1 MSEQRWSNAVL
12 AAYAGPAL
20 PLAALVTPA
29 YIYLPNFY
37 AQEMGLGLAA
47 VGFVLL
53 IARLWDVVTDLL
65 VGAGSDATESRW
77 GARRP
82 WVVAGAPLVLLS
94 TWQLLVPAGQV
105 GLTHLWIWSLA
116 LYLGWT
122 MVMLPLAAWGAELSA
137 DYDERS
143 RITAWREGFTVAGSL
158 IALAIAAVSAGTG
171 GDGQPESGER
181 AALQGMAWFVLIL
194 LPIAL
199 VLLLTVTPEPARLRA
214 AKIGLGEGLR
224 IIAGNRPFLRLL
236 AAYAVNSLANGLPAT
251 LFLFF
256 VQFVL
261 EAPQASGWLL
271 LVYGL
276 FGIASVPLWLKL
288 SYRYG
293 KHRVWCAAMI
303 AACAF
308 FACAPLL
315 GPGDVAWFVAI
326 CVATG
331 ICVGADLTL
340 PASMQADVI
349 DIDTAQSGQQ
359 RTGIYFAFWG
369 MATKLSLALAVGLAF
384 PALQALG
391 FSAETGG
398 NLFALAA
405 FYALVPVA
413 LKLLAI
419 AIMWNHPVD
428 RALQEELRATIA
440 ARWKTAN
447 R

>member
-1 MSEQRWSNAVL
+1 MSERRWSNAVL

-53 IARLWDVVTDLL
+53 VARLWDVVTDLL
-65 VGAGSDATESRW
+65 VGLGSDLTQTRF

-82 WVVAGAPLVLLS
+82 WVIAGAPLVLLS
-94 TWQLLVPAGQV
+94 TWQLLAPGPQV
-105 GLTHLWIWSLA
+105 GLTHLWVWSLA

-122 MVMLPLAAWGAELSA
+122 MVMLPLAAWGAELSN

-143 RITAWREGFTVAGSL
+143 RITGWREGFTVAGSL
-158 IALAIAAVSAGTG
+158 IALAIAAAMGGQQAG
-171 GDGQPESGER
+171 GER
-181 AALQGMAWFVLIL
+181 EALRGMAWFVLIL
-194 LPIAL
+194 LPITL
-199 VLLLTVTPEPARLRA
+199 VLLVSVTPEPARLRA
-214 AKIGLGEGLR
+214 KGTGLGEGWR
-224 IIAGNRPFLRLL
+224 IIVGNRPFLRLL
-236 AAYAVNSLANGLPAT
+236 AAYGVNSLANGLPAT

-271 LVYGL
+271 LVYGI

-288 SYRYG
+288 SVRYG
-293 KHRVWCAAMI
+293 KHRVWCVGMI
-303 AACAF
+303 AACAV

-315 GPGDVAWFVAI
+315 GPGDVVWFAAI

-340 PASMQADVI
+340 PASMQADVV
-349 DIDTAQSGQQ
+349 DIDTARSGQQ

-369 MATKLSLALAVGLAF
+369 MATKLSLALAVGFAF

-391 FSAETGG
+391 FSPETGG

-428 RALQEELRATIA
+428 RAMQESLRAQIA
-440 ARWKTAN
+440 ARWQTASSPASP
-447 R
+447 

>member
-1 MSEQRWSNAVL
+1 MSERRWSNAVL

-65 VGAGSDATESRW
+65 VGAASDATNTRW

-82 WVVAGAPLVLLS
+82 WIVAGAPLVLIS
-94 TWQLLVPAGQV
+94 TWQLLAPEGQV

-122 MVMLPLAAWGAELSA
+122 MVMLPLAAWGAELSS

-158 IALAIAAVSAGTG
+158 IALAIAALFG
-171 GDGQPESGER
+171 GQQADGER

-214 AKIGLGEGLR
+214 KPIGLGEGWR
-224 IIAGNRPFLRLL
+224 TIVGNRPFLRLL
-236 AAYAVNSLANGLPAT
+236 AAYAVNSLANGLPAS

-315 GPGDVAWFVAI
+315 GPGDVAWFALI

-340 PASMQADVI
+340 PASMQADVV
-349 DIDTAQSGQQ
+349 DIDTAETGQQ

-384 PALQALG
+384 PSLQALG
-391 FSAETGG
+391 FSPESGG

-413 LKLLAI
+413 LKLVAI

-428 RALQEELRATIA
+428 RALQEQLRATIA
-440 ARWKTAN
+440 ARWTTAN

>member
-1 MSEQRWSNAVL
+1 MHPKRWSTAVL

-53 IARLWDVVTDLL
+53 VARLWDVVTDLI
-65 VGAGSDATESRW
+65 VGWGSDATQSRW

-82 WVVAGAPLVLLS
+82 WVVAGAPLVMIA
-94 TWQLLVPAGQV
+94 TWQLLAPPQSV
-105 GLTHLWIWSLA
+105 GLLHLWVWSLA

-122 MVMLPLAAWGAELSA
+122 MVMLPLAAWGAELSS

-158 IALAIAAVSAGTG
+158 LALGVAAALGGQQAG
-171 GDGQPESGER
+171 GER

-194 LPIAL
+194 LPITL
-199 VLLLTVTPEPARLRA
+199 VLLLTVTPEPARLRGPA
-214 AKIGLGEGLR
+214 MGLGEGWR
-224 IIAGNRPFLRLL
+224 IIAGNRPFFRLL

-271 LVYGL
+271 LVYGF
-276 FGIASVPLWLKL
+276 FGIASVPVWLKL

-303 AACAF
+303 AASAVF
-308 FACAPLL
+308 VCAPFL
-315 GPGDVAWFVAI
+315 GPGDVAWFALI

-340 PASMQADVI
+340 PASMQADVV

-359 RTGIYFAFWG
+359 RTGVYFAFWG

-384 PALQALG
+384 PALAALG
-391 FSAETGG
+391 FSPQSGG

-405 FYALVPVA
+405 AYALAPVA
-413 LKLLAI
+413 LKLAAV

-428 RALQEELRATIA
+428 RAAQEELRAAIA
-440 ARWKTAN
+440 ARWTTVP
-447 R
+447 